1 MMITLAGAPCSGK
14 STVAKTFALKYNFE
28 NISTGKLIRKMA
40 EDMGLDIIQ
49 MQTVLN
55 NDKSIDAKIEDMQ
68 KEMGKSRINDNLLLD
83 SRLGWYCVPESF
95 KVYVTIPEMEM
106 ARRFLQDNE
115 RENDQKVETVEE
127 ALELTHEGKTLN
139 DLIIEKTAT
148 IGEKIS
154 FRRFS
159 LLTKNDNEVF
169 GNYAHMGGK
178 IVTLVKLEGNNAELA
193 KDIAMHIAA
202 MRPLYLDKTNVP
214 SEVVDKEKEILTEQA
229 KTEGLKEDKIAMV
242 VNGRIN
248 KFYEEVCLNDQNFI
262 KENKMKVSTY
272 VKNNGSNILEFVRY
286 EVGEGMEKKNENFAD
301 EVMKQING

>member
-1 MMITLAGAPCSGK
+1 MISASMVKELRETTGAGMLDCKKALEATYGNLEEAITWLREKGISKAAKKQSRIAAEGLAYAK
-14 STVAKTFALKYNFE
+14 VQDNKAVIVEVNAETDFVAKNDEFVNLV
-28 NISTGKLIRKMA
+28 NIIADTI
-40 EDMGLDIIQ
+40 
-49 MQTVLN
+49 LN
-55 NDKSIDAKIEDMQ
+55 SNVK
-68 KEMGKSRINDNLLLD
+68 
-83 SRLGWYCVPESF
+83 
-95 KVYVTIPEMEM
+95 
-106 ARRFLQDNE
+106 
-115 RENDQKVETVEE
+115 TVEE

>member
-1 MMITLAGAPCSGK
+1 MSASLVKELRELTGAGMLDCKKALEACNGNIDDAIAWLREKGISKAAKKQSRIAAEGLAYAK
-14 STVAKTFALKYNFE
+14 VQDNKAVIVEVNAETDFVAKNDEFVNLV
-28 NISTGKLIRKMA
+28 NIIADTI
-40 EDMGLDIIQ
+40 
-49 MQTVLN
+49 LN
-55 NDKSIDAKIEDMQ
+55 SNVK
-68 KEMGKSRINDNLLLD
+68 
-83 SRLGWYCVPESF
+83 
-95 KVYVTIPEMEM
+95 
-106 ARRFLQDNE
+106 
-115 RENDQKVETVEE
+115 TVEE
-127 ALELTHEGKTLN
+127 ALELTHESKTLN